1 MRCAARAYDLD
12 RDRPA
17 FESEELECRVRR
29 PPVAERDTSAA
40 RRVVD
45 ADRRIGPARRP
56 EGPSESER
64 ASARARPTTP
74 SARARHISAGRFGMR
89 ARQTHVLKASIE
101 SEPGGF
107 FVATPS
113 PLDEQRARAPS
124 VTQITVV
131 TEIATRRMAPRDQ
144 SKRAIFWC
152 ECRKSGGRPRT
163 RRILKI

>member
-1 MRCAARAYDLD
+1 MRCAARAHDLD

-17 FESEELECRVRR
+17 FEAEEPERRVRQ
-29 PPVAERDTSAA
+29 PPVADREAPVA
-40 RRVVD
+40 RRVAD

-74 SARARHISAGRFGMR
+74 SARHISAGRFGMR

-107 FVATPS
+107 FAATPS
-113 PLDEQRARAPS
+113 PLDVPRARAPS

-144 SKRAIFWC
+144 A
-152 ECRKSGGRPRT
+152 
-163 RRILKI
+163 KISATNFQLSIIGIK

>member
-1 MRCAARAYDLD
+1 MRCAARAHDLD

-17 FESEELECRVRR
+17 FEAEEPERRVRQ
-29 PPVAERDTSAA
+29 PPVADREAPVA
-40 RRVVD
+40 RRVAD

-74 SARARHISAGRFGMR
+74 SARVRLIPAGRFGTR
-89 ARQTHVLKASIE
+89 ARETHVLKASIE

-107 FVATPS
+107 FAATPS
-113 PLDEQRARAPS
+113 PLDVPRARAPS

-131 TEIATRRMAPRDQ
+131 TEIATRRMARGTKQ
-144 SKRAIFWC
+144 K
-152 ECRKSGGRPRT
+152 
-163 RRILKI
+163 

>member
-17 FESEELECRVRR
+17 FEGEELECRVRR
-29 PPVAERDTSAA
+29 PPVAERDASAA
-40 RRVVD
+40 RRVAD

-64 ASARARPTTP
+64 ASARARPTL
-74 SARARHISAGRFGMR
+74 AGRLGTR

-107 FVATPS
+107 FAATPS
-113 PLDEQRARAPS
+113 PLDVPRARAPS

-131 TEIATRRMAPRDQ
+131 TEIATRRMARGTKQ
-144 SKRAIFWC
+144 K
-152 ECRKSGGRPRT
+152 
-163 RRILKI
+163 

>member
-1 MRCAARAYDLD
+1 
-12 RDRPA
+12 
-17 FESEELECRVRR
+17 
-29 PPVAERDTSAA
+29 
-40 RRVVD
+40 
-45 ADRRIGPARRP
+45 
-56 EGPSESER
+56 
-64 ASARARPTTP
+64 
-74 SARARHISAGRFGMR
+74 MR

-144 SKRAIFWC
+144 AKNKRNQFIFTKSKSTKMKCEPKTCFCSRDAEFRVCCEIGALSLLMEAAIA
-152 ECRKSGGRPRT
+152 
-163 RRILKI
+163 

>member
-1 MRCAARAYDLD
+1 MRCAARAHDLD

-17 FESEELECRVRR
+17 FEGEEPERRVRR
-29 PPVAERDTSAA
+29 PPVAERDASAA
-40 RRVVD
+40 RRVAD

-74 SARARHISAGRFGMR
+74 SARVRLIPAGRFGTR
-89 ARQTHVLKASIE
+89 ARETHVLKASIE

-107 FVATPS
+107 FAATPS
-113 PLDEQRARAPS
+113 PLDVPRARAPS

-144 SKRAIFWC
+144 AKNKRDKF
-152 ECRKSGGRPRT
+152 
-163 RRILKI
+163 